1 MPLRVDLS
9 GTESFEPI
17 DSGRYPAKVTDGE
30 IRSSGPQAKHP
41 GSEYINWEFTIQEGA
56 YEGRKQWTNTP
67 IGHGECDCN
76 DWKSG
81 ALFGLNNLLAATE
94 KWTKEELDDDEFE
107 FEIDDVLGSDVSIA
121 VVKEKY
127 LGEEVNNVK
136 RVRPPYVG
144 EDAESLLPG

>member
-1 MPLRVDLS
+1 MRVDLS
-9 GTESFEPI
+9 GTETFEVIP
-17 DSGRYPAKVTDGE
+17 SGRYQAKVTDGE
-30 IRSSGPQAKHP
+30 IRASGPSAKHP
-41 GSEYINWEFTIQEGA
+41 GSEYINWEFTIQLGD

-94 KWTKEELDDDEFE
+94 IWSKEELDSDEFD
-107 FEIDDVLGSDVSIA
+107 FEIADIIGSDVSIA
-121 VVKEKY
+121 VATEKY
-127 LGEEVNNVK
+127 MGDDVNNVK

-144 EDAESLLPG
+144 EETESLLPG